1 MVTLELRLF
10 ADYHQIHLFDEGSQA
25 DVADAWTEEAV
36 ADNIAVAG
44 DAIAVGTAVN
54 GFVAVRVELL
64 DQPPVPDTGDFDH
77 VVEGSMQVRS
87 GRLVVMGC
95 TECEPEATR
104 FDVPTGWLRMRASR
118 SNLAVATRLG
128 VESSE
133 DPATTEQLR
142 IQVWPAPQQPTV
154 VVKRWQPDAG

>member
-10 ADYHQIHLFDEGSQA
+10 ADYHQIHIFDEGSQA

-64 DQPPVPDTGDFDH
+64 DLPPVPDTGDFDH

-87 GRLVVMGC
+87 GRLVVMGSHS
-95 TECEPEATR
+95 
-104 FDVPTGWLRMRASR
+104 V
-118 SNLAVATRLG
+118 
-128 VESSE
+128 
-133 DPATTEQLR
+133 
-142 IQVWPAPQQPTV
+142 QPTV